1 MTGCASPVIHKRSG
15 SGSGSPASGSPSG
28 SGKSGSGTPK
38 SPVSP
43 VKPHS
48 GKPHSGKPHSGKP
61 HSGKPHSGK
70 PHSGKPHS
78 GKPHSGKPHSGKPHS
93 GKPYPP
99 KPHHP
104 EVPEWEVDL
113 EQDIADSIK
122 HDAGCKD
129 CGTRILNNNFA
140 PINNNNQNFVNIETD
155 IDNNFNM
162 NMVGQ
167 AFGKHHQK
175 SGEGKEWD
183 GKDWDKQDGEMDME
197 FAQFPGFEMGGMEFS
212 LKEVCAMIAKKLGLS
227 PEDLKGLMEKEEV
240 RMLIKEFFM
249 KLHEEHNED
258 PKIPDSTVGPTTTV
272 KDMTTAKVDPLTTVP
287 K

>member
-1 MTGCASPVIHKRSG
+1 MGSRDKKKMKIISSVVLAAALASPVIHKRSG

-61 HSGKPHSGK
+61 H
-70 PHSGKPHS
+70 
-78 GKPHSGKPHSGKPHS
+78 
-93 GKPYPP
+93 PP

-104 EVPEWEVDL
+104 EVPEWESDL

-167 AFGKHHQK
+167 AFGKHNKK
-175 SGEGKEWD
+175 SGEGKEWE